1 MKPTRNPNHSASK
14 PNTLRAD
21 RQPGSSWR
29 SNRKKAGL
37 KSKPQTRCCEA
48 LTACS
53 TNTSCHSRAYPRRNL
68 INVRSGVSPR
78 SSLANRVES
87 SDALA
92 YNLQILQ
99 SFFLLPR
106 QGRGGILLRS
116 VVSIGVQQNAKSLNA
131 VQTSPISAAQ
141 VTATIEQSITAL
153 NAVEVNAAEATQ
165 SPSQSH
171 SHGLDYPSFQFLRLP
186 HLAISQQGHFV
197 LPDAQASKQP
207 LLSARR

>member
-1 MKPTRNPNHSASK
+1 MALESEEGGSQIETANAL
-14 PNTLRAD
+14 LRSLD
-21 RQPGSSWR
+21 RLFNEHELSFTGVSGDEISSMSDPGSLPEAVWQIV
-29 SNRKKAGL
+29 SNHPMH
-37 KSKPQTRCCEA
+37 S
-48 LTACS
+48 LTTCKF
-53 TNTSCHSRAYPRRNL
+53 C
-68 INVRSGVSPR
+68 
-78 SSLANRVES
+78 NR
-87 SDALA
+87 
-92 YNLQILQ
+92 
-99 SFFLLPR
+99 SFFSPDK
-106 QGRGGILLRS
+106 GGGILLRS